1 MAFGF
6 RLVGHVEDV
15 EDCFFADFQPAL
27 HDPFGDLGVAN
38 RTGHY
43 RFRGVVALLLRQDV
57 VVRFDTKD
65 DLFFFCFLPCCS
77 VLELDNGQ
85 MKKKNGGKDRTNTE
99 KLWTNTEIML
109 CLHVLSCI
117 CGVSCRTLRRSC
129 G

>member
-1 MAFGF
+1 MKAAEGPSNEPRVLTRYWPTPSFTLIPWAMASAF

-65 DLFFFCFLPCCS
+65 DLFFFVFCHV
-77 VLELDNGQ
+77 VLF
-85 MKKKNGGKDRTNTE
+85 
-99 KLWTNTEIML
+99 
-109 CLHVLSCI
+109 
-117 CGVSCRTLRRSC
+117 
-129 G
+129 